1 MYKKNSILVSY
12 PFKHAYTSKCPNTYA
27 YHYFNCHI
35 LGCTIVC
42 YYYFQWK
49 DWPWLWWMGTLTLN
63 FLIKLSFLMYYGATS
78 CWYRCYAFEQEQ
90 SVSFC
95 FVQERS
101 CSCWKY
107 ATKKV
112 VFITFYML
120 VLSHGYKSGYWS
132 VSGFWIYGWKTIGF
146 IEMFSLFSSPFICY
160 CFHLPRGWNVV
171 SIHGDKAQQAR
182 TAALSLFKKGS
193 CPLMVCCL
201 WNNKILWICKKNVAI
216 K

>member
-1 MYKKNSILVSY
+1 MLTIILIATFWVVQLHVIIIFNERIDLDFGEWEHLLS
-12 PFKHAYTSKCPNTYA
+12 TS
-27 YHYFNCHI
+27 
-35 LGCTIVC
+35 
-42 YYYFQWK
+42 WS
-49 DWPWLWWMGTLTLN
+49 
-63 FLIKLSFLMYYGATS
+63 SFLMYYGATS

-146 IEMFSLFSSPFICY
+146 IEMFFLFISPFICY

-182 TAALSLFKKGS
+182 TAALSLFKEGS
-193 CPLMVCCL
+193 CPLMVCCQ
-201 WNNKILWICKKNVAI
+201 WNNKILWRCKKNGAI